1 MQRASLKRVSKRKKE
16 EAISYISSYQTL
28 TADKNSKSYQART
41 KLKKSGRRYATIA
54 VNLLKLMRALEI
66 IGDETHDCERV
77 IFTRCAM
84 ECEGLEG
91 TIESSV
97 GSINFASWFAT
108 GENYV
113 LRKVKRGVNYLGDIL
128 SGGIGM
134 NDTYTISLHALLGNR
149 TFTVMMKSIFNLDM
163 DGLAGD
169 FLVRL
174 KHESRKMHDRE
185 SYQRNVNDRKELE
198 QRVSNGDK
206 LDTAEEA
213 TWSKLTAAY
222 ESHNKNHRESY
233 QSIVDDWKD
242 LEQRISNG
250 DKLDTVEEATLSK
263 LLAAHGE
270 SSKLQRYGISGL
282 R

>member
-1 MQRASLKRVSKRKKE
+1 
-16 EAISYISSYQTL
+16 
-28 TADKNSKSYQART
+28 
-41 KLKKSGRRYATIA
+41 
-54 VNLLKLMRALEI
+54 
-66 IGDETHDCERV
+66 
-77 IFTRCAM
+77 
-84 ECEGLEG
+84 
-91 TIESSV
+91 
-97 GSINFASWFAT
+97 
-108 GENYV
+108 
-113 LRKVKRGVNYLGDIL
+113 
-128 SGGIGM
+128 
-134 NDTYTISLHALLGNR
+134 
-149 TFTVMMKSIFNLDM
+149 
-163 DGLAGD
+163 
-169 FLVRL
+169 
-174 KHESRKMHDRE
+174 MHDRE
-185 SYQRNVNDRKELE
+185 SYQRNVNDRIELE

-213 TWSKLTAAY
+213 TWSKLAAAY